1 MLLLARHV
9 REAIDPWYM
18 TAKCLVVGGVGTRDK
33 RTFQRNGLA
42 TFTTSWANPSQGR
55 DKKQFPSLI
64 LGQRCNESRMY
75 NCRALEVASRAVF
88 SGGQWLLL
96 TLRAN
101 CSLFGSGT
109 DLVIV
114 ICYPCINR
122 SFYKQE

>member
-1 MLLLARHV
+1 
-9 REAIDPWYM
+9 M

-64 LGQRCNESRMY
+64 LGQRCNEPRMY

-96 TLRAN
+96 TLCHYSRTSQPRNKNVAEETVA
-101 CSLFGSGT
+101 LI
-109 DLVIV
+109 LQHL
-114 ICYPCINR
+114 R
-122 SFYKQE
+122 SEQQSN